1 MFLPSFVWRVWNQKE
16 KKCIFKENIFLIRD
30 NNNSSNV
37 YETSDVKMFW
47 LPVRPRLLVL
57 PSAWRRTPD
66 APGQSA
72 ARRWHQ
78 TGGSSPSSGAPASSL
93 FLCCKT
99 ATYFPSGPMFG
110 LWKIQDICCQ
120 EKKKKKTGGALGIQH
135 SGALTEV
142 SWRLPPQITE
152 GINKICYATQAGIN
166 FF

>member
-1 MFLPSFVWRVWNQKE
+1 MKKIFFLRKY
-16 KKCIFKENIFLIRD
+16 FLIRD

-37 YETSDVKMFW
+37 YETSDVKVFW

-78 TGGSSPSSGAPASSL
+78 TGDSSPNSGAPASSL

-110 LWKIQDICCQ
+110 LWKMQDICCQ
-120 EKKKKKTGGALGIQH
+120 KTVGALGIQH
-135 SGALTEV
+135 SGSLTEV
-142 SWRLPPQITE
+142 FRRLPPQITE
-152 GINKICYATQAGIN
+152 GINKICYATQTGIN
-166 FF
+166 FFFFFK